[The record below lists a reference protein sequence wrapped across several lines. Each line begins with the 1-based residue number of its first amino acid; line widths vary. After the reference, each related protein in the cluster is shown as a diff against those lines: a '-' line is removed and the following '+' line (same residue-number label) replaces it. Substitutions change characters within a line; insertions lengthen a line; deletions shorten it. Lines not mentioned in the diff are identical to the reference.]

1 MKKELLI
8 LARRGETIANLI
20 IELLK
25 SSGID
30 ISYCG
35 SQTYDGAGNMV
46 GKQNGASLNFK
57 KKKKKILRMIEH
69 YIITAPLKHSKIW
82 TPYTCTLFYV

>member
-8 LARRGETIANLI
+8 LACRGETIANLI

-35 SQTYDGAGNMV
+35 SQTYDGGGNMA

-57 KKKKKILRMIEH
+57 KTILRMIEH